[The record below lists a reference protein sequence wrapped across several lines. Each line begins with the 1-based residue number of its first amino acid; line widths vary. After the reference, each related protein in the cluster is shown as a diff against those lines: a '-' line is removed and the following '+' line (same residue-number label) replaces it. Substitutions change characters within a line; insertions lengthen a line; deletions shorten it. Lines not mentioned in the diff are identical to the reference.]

1 MGVTRRYHVMATGFA
16 VWADYPNRQSK
27 LEVHVGK
34 LWMVAGVGRRPC
46 ITVSVDGRGV
56 KVEEW
61 RK

>member
-1 MGVTRRYHVMATGFA
+1 

-34 LWMVAGVGRRPC
+34 LWMVAGVGRQPH

-61 RK
+61 KR